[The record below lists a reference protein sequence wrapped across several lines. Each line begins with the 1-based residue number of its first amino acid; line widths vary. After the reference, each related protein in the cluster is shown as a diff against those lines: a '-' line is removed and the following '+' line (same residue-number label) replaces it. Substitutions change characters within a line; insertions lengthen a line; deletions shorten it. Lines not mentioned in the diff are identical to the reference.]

1 MRDQKGETMRTIVW
15 KIPSENMYCRL
26 DELYE
31 YLDHFPNSKLAPA
44 VRTEIAYL
52 ESLA

>member
-1 MRDQKGETMRTIVW
+1 MIKITW
-15 KIPSENMYCRL
+15 KIPGENMYCRL

-31 YLDHFPNSKLAPA
+31 YLERFPDSRLAPA
-44 VRTEIAYL
+44 IRAEIAYL